1 MLYLYFVYIW
11 LVYHFILLNKL
22 HTYFIFNIVKT
33 RFSIPSFTFIL
44 GFYFFFIFFCPVW
57 PENSDQ
63 KLFFTIDD
71 DLDLVKYGS
80 YLFDKTSYSR
90 VSFVTNLLL
99 NKYYIMK
106 NFQHKL
112 DNPKDKLL
120 SMPEIILIRLFNIVS
135 LL

>member
-1 MLYLYFVYIW
+1 M
-11 LVYHFILLNKL
+11 
-22 HTYFIFNIVKT
+22 
-33 RFSIPSFTFIL
+33 
-44 GFYFFFIFFCPVW
+44 W

-90 VSFVTNLLL
+90 VYFVTNWLL

>member
-1 MLYLYFVYIW
+1 M
-11 LVYHFILLNKL
+11 

-44 GFYFFFIFFCPVW
+44 GFYFFFLFFFPVW

-99 NKYYIMK
+99 N
-106 NFQHKL
+106 
-112 DNPKDKLL
+112 
-120 SMPEIILIRLFNIVS
+120 II
-135 LL
+135 